1 MNKFSQYSRYAS
13 LGTFLITMFFAGV
26 AHTAIGQSNSAASA
40 LFDQISLLDSSLF
53 TAFNNC
59 DMDKVGSLFTEDLEF
74 FHEKN
79 GLLTTRASVIGVM
92 KQNLCSQ
99 PGYKVRRELVKE
111 SLQVFEIKGYGAIET
126 GEHRFFLTQKNQPET
141 LDGIGKFVHLWQNKD
156 GVWRISRVMSFGF
169 RPPN

>member
-1 MNKFSQYSRYAS
+1 
-13 LGTFLITMFFAGV
+13 MFFGGV
-26 AHTAIGQSNSAASA
+26 THTATGQSNSAPASSA
-40 LFDQISLLDSSLF
+40 LFEQILALDSSLF

-59 DMDKVGSLFTEDLEF
+59 EMDKVGLLFTEDLEF

-79 GLLTTRASVIGVM
+79 GLLTTRTSVIGVM

-99 PGYKVRRELVKE
+99 PGNKIRRELVKE

-126 GEHRFFLTQKNQPET
+126 GEHRFYLTQKGQPET
-141 LDGIGKFVHLWQNKD
+141 LDGIGRFVHLWQNKD